1 MTISSKA
8 WIKYVNEMKKLDD
21 TASDKVAKFIGSFK
35 DANGNSFSY
44 RNPSHMRDLVNYS
57 YGISTKFGEGASALA
72 CEMYDA
78 IGLESGLFL
87 EAAEPASVAT
97 YQEVSKAMRGA
108 SAITENDEYISSQV
122 GRLVKQAGADTILH
136 NAKRDKAEFA
146 WIPNGDTCAFCL
158 TLASKGWQKSYAAAM
173 QYGHAEHIHANC
185 DCQYAVR
192 FNSQTMVS
200 GYDPDKYRKMYY
212 GADLN
217 GDKPTP
223 KNRIDALRREI
234 YQQNKDE
241 INAQKRSAYEKS
253 KEKESSRAEEFN
265 VN

>member
-21 TASDKVAKFIGSFK
+21 TASDKVAKFITQFK
-35 DANGNSFSY
+35 SNYGQTFSY
-44 RNPSHMRDLVNYS
+44 QNPSHMKALVNYS
-57 YGISTKFGEGASALA
+57 YGISTKFGEGATALA

-78 IGLESGLFL
+78 IGIESGLFL
-87 EAAEPASVAT
+87 EAAEPVSVAT

-122 GRLVKQAGADTILH
+122 GRLVKQAGADTILQ
-136 NAKRDKAEFA
+136 NAKRDGAEFA
-146 WIPNGDTCAFCL
+146 WIPNGDTCAYCL
-158 TLASKGWQKSYAAAM
+158 TLASVGWQKAYGSAM
-173 QYGHAEHIHANC
+173 QNGHAEHIHGNC

-192 FNSQTMVS
+192 FNSQTRVS
-200 GYDPDKYRKMYY
+200 GYDPTKYLKMYY
-212 GADLN
+212 GADLD
-217 GDKPTP
+217 GEKPTA
-223 KNRIDALRREI
+223 KNRLNALRREI